1 MIMNANTFEY
11 YFDGRKPSVA
21 QVRALV
27 IKALKQGYGRIEI
40 AWGENMLEIERHGNG
55 QLYGHGW
62 IKGIG
67 GQDMADELQAKGV

>member
-1 MIMNANTFEY
+1 MDANTYEY
-11 YFDGRKPSVA
+11 YFDGRKPSLA
-21 QVRALV
+21 QVKTLV
-27 IKALKQGYGRIEI
+27 IKALKQGYRRVEI
-40 AWGENMLEIERHGNG
+40 AWGENMLEIERHTNG

>member
-1 MIMNANTFEY
+1 MIMDANTYEY
-11 YFDGRKPSVA
+11 YFDGRKPSLA
-21 QVRALV
+21 QVKTLV

-40 AWGENMLEIERHGNG
+40 AWGENMLEIERHTNG

-67 GQDMADELQAKGV
+67 GQDMADELQAKGL